1 MLGMVAGTA
10 AATTGEVLLLIG
22 AAADSTGRDSTVPAS
37 TGRAST
43 AVPASAGRASN
54 PLPVPAGRLGWAKLA
69 RTSKVCPGRVSDS

>member
-10 AATTGEVLLLIG
+10 AATTGEVLLLLLG
-22 AAADSTGRDSTVPAS
+22 AAAANTGRASTVLAS

-43 AVPASAGRASN
+43 VPASAGRASS

-69 RTSKVCPGRVSDS
+69 RTSKVCPGRVSAS